1 MLVPSLL
8 LATLLAPPTHALH
21 ASAAPDTAIIT
32 GTITDRATH
41 KPLAGATV
49 ALVKGTATA
58 TTTSDTQ
65 GHYRLRLPLADK
77 AKREADLQF
86 RMLGYTPE
94 LRHLKLTTIVT
105 QLDITLAT
113 TPLQLSEVI
122 VTGGANTGTTR
133 SAPQAAA
140 IGIAKRITD
149 QPFAYAPSPL
159 AREER
164 DHRRTTGT
172 MDSVSSDRPN
182 REQYAALVENPFLSA
197 HRTPLS
203 TFSIDVDR
211 ASYSD
216 VRRYLTAGARPPRD
230 AVRIEELV
238 NYFRYDYH
246 APPARSAAPLDVT
259 VETHAAPWQPSH
271 RLVRI
276 GMQAQR
282 LPIADLPPANLVFLI
297 DVSGSMFS
305 PNKLPLVIQSLRLLT
320 AELRAQDHVAI
331 AVYAGA
337 AGLVL
342 PSTPGTDKAR
352 IFDALDR
359 LQAGGSTNGG
369 AGIRLAYKTAR
380 ENFLA
385 EGANRVILATD
396 GDFNVGTTSDSD
408 LIQLIESERESGVFL
423 TVLGFGM
430 GNTQHAKMEQLADKG
445 NGQYAYIDDIAEAQ
459 KALVREMGGT
469 LFTLAKDAKI
479 QVEFNPA
486 RVRSYRLL
494 GYENRLLR
502 DTDFNDDTKDAGELG
517 AGHSVTALYEV
528 ELTDAPN
535 VSNTG
540 TVDPLRYGAGTH
552 GTTRNAGD
560 ELAFVKVRYQPPK
573 GGKSALLS
581 WPVTE
586 STGEPTV
593 DFTFASA
600 VAGFGLLLRDSPH
613 KGNISLAD
621 VRKLAERGQGTDA
634 DGDRAGFLKLVGMAE
649 RVMSATA
656 RGGVPR

>member
-8 LATLLAPPTHALH
+8 LASLLTPP
-21 ASAAPDTAIIT
+21 ASTPRVNMPPDTASIT
-32 GTITDRATH
+32 GIISDRGSH
-41 KPLAGATV
+41 QPLAGAIIM
-49 ALVKGTATA
+49 LRSGTAR
-58 TTTSDTQ
+58 TTSDTK
-65 GHYRLRLPLADK
+65 GHYRLQLTLTDRAHRTIDVQVRLI
-77 AKREADLQF
+77 
-86 RMLGYTPE
+86 GYTPE
-94 LRHLKLTTIVT
+94 LRHLTLTAAVT
-105 QLDITLAT
+105 TLDIALAT
-113 TPLQLSEVI
+113 TPLHLESVV
-122 VTGGANTGTTR
+122 VTGGAVSGNVR
-133 SAPQAAA
+133 SASLPMS
-140 IGIAKRITD
+140 IGAAKRIVD
-149 QPFAYAPSPL
+149 HSVAYAPSPV

-164 DHRRTTGT
+164 DRRRLAGAH
-172 MDSVSSDRPN
+172 DSTVSDRPN
-182 REQYAALVENPFLSA
+182 REQYATLVENPFLDA
-197 HRTPLS
+197 RRTPLS
-203 TFSIDVDR
+203 TFAIDVDR

-246 APPARSAAPLDVT
+246 APPPRAAAPLDVT
-259 VETHAAPWQPSH
+259 IESHAAPWQPSH

-282 LPIADLPPANLVFLI
+282 LPMSDLPPANLVFLI
-297 DVSGSMFS
+297 DVSGSMYS

-320 AELRAQDHVAI
+320 AELRAQDRVAI

-352 IFDALDR
+352 ILGALDR

-369 AGIRLAYKTAR
+369 AGIRLAYRTAR
-380 ENFLA
+380 EHFLT

-408 LIQLIESERESGVFL
+408 LIQLIESERASGVFL
-423 TVLGFGM
+423 TVLGFGVD
-430 GNTQHAKMEQLADKG
+430 NTQHAKMEQLADKG
-445 NGQYAYIDDIAEAQ
+445 NGQYAYIDDLAEAQ

-469 LFTLAKDAKI
+469 LFTLAKDVKI

-502 DTDFNDDTKDAGELG
+502 DEDFNDDTKDAGELG

-535 VSNTG
+535 VAATG
-540 TVDPLRYGAGTH
+540 TVDPLRYGGGTRRPTH
-552 GTTRNAGD
+552 DAGD
-560 ELAFVKVRYQPPK
+560 ELAFVKVRYQPPQ
-573 GGKSALLS
+573 GGRSALLS
-581 WPVTE
+581 WPVMETTAG
-586 STGEPTV
+586 SSV
-593 DFTFASA
+593 DYTFASA

-613 KGNISLAD
+613 KGNLTWQD
-621 VRKLAERGQGTDA
+621 VRRLAERGLGGDA
-634 DGDRAGFLKLVGMAE
+634 DGDRAGFVRLIDMAE
-649 RVMSATA
+649 RVMGSTA
-656 RGGVPR
+656 RANVAR